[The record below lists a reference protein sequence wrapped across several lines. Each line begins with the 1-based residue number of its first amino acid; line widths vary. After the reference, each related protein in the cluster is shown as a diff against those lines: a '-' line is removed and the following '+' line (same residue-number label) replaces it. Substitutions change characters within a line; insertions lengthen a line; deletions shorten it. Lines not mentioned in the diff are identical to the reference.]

1 MIRLLIV
8 DDHRVYREGIR
19 LVLTSSDQIE
29 IIGEAASGSE
39 AIDAVRRLRVDV
51 VLMDLKM
58 PGVDGI
64 EAARTILAEQPGLRI
79 LALTMFEDND
89 MVFAAMRA
97 GMRGY
102 LLKDADRDELV
113 RAITAV
119 HRGEAIFSPP
129 IAQLL
134 IDWFATMHPATS
146 SRVSELAFPQLTGRE
161 REILDLIAQGF
172 RNQDIALQLFVSI
185 KTVRNHVSNIFT
197 KLAVSDRS
205 QAIVRAR
212 DAGLGRHSPD

>member
-1 MIRLLIV
+1 MIRLLIA

-19 LVLTSSDQIE
+19 LVLTPSDQIE
-29 IIGEAASGSE
+29 IVGEAASGSE
-39 AIDAVRRLRVDV
+39 AIDAIRRLGVDV

-64 EAARTILAEQPGLRI
+64 EATRTILAEQPALRI

-97 GMRGY
+97 GVRGY

-113 RAITAV
+113 RAIIAA
-119 HRGEAIFSPP
+119 HQGEAIFSPP

-134 IDWFATMHPATS
+134 IDWFATLRPDIA

-161 REILDLIAQGF
+161 REILDLIAQGS
-172 RNQDIALQLFVSI
+172 RNHDIARQLFISI
-185 KTVRNHVSNIFT
+185 K
-197 KLAVSDRS
+197 
-205 QAIVRAR
+205 
-212 DAGLGRHSPD
+212 